1 MKLFDGFAVSAKS
14 LFMCEATLGPDAR
27 MNRSFYRQMEMEVKI
42 ETGTGKEMETIR
54 MEMWM
59 KMKRDRDD
67 GDEDERGTKVK
78 RTKNNSDSGS
88 KHLIFTNMNVNC
100 DNVPEAFIR
109 TLRIRQK
116 TVAPST
122 PPLEDRSGFK
132 PRLQGNPGQGP

>member
-1 MKLFDGFAVSAKS
+1 
-14 LFMCEATLGPDAR
+14 
-27 MNRSFYRQMEMEVKI
+27 MNRSFYRQMEMEIKT
-42 ETGTGKEMETIR
+42 ETGTGKEMEKMR

-67 GDEDERGTKVK
+67 RDGDEDERGTKAK

-88 KHLIFTNMNVNC
+88 KHLIFTNMNVNY
-100 DNVPEAFIR
+100 DNVPEAFTR
-109 TLRIRQK
+109 TLRIRQN

-132 PRLQGNPGQGP
+132 PRLQGNLGWTRPLTSLTRCLPLQHPL